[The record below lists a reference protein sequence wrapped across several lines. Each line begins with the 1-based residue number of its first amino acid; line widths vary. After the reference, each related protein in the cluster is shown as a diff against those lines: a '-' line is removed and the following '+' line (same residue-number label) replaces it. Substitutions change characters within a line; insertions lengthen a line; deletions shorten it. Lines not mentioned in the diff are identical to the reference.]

1 MDGSVLTAI
10 LGCAGTIVGSA
21 IGAIATAGK
30 TNFRLEQLEKRWI
43 NTIIW
48 SSEW

>member
-30 TNFRLEQLEKRWI
+30 TNFRLEQLEKKVDQH
-43 NTIIW
+43 NHLV
-48 SSEW
+48 